1 MISDKSL
8 LDWYMKGFNDE
19 LRGSSSIVSDSELEN
34 KAYRLGALH
43 AIFGD
48 DMKSIDQLTKGE
60 ILKQIKK

>member
-19 LRGSSSIVSDSELEN
+19 LRGSSSVVSDYELEN

-48 DMKSIDQLTKGE
+48 DMASLDLLSKGE